1 MPPTLPRVL
10 GKAKR
15 WPSLL
20 AVTEHGGLVPW
31 VLGAGCWQQTL
42 LQPSSATVPGAIF
55 SLQTGLRGM
64 QRHPLVSQSLSM
76 LS

>member
-1 MPPTLPRVL
+1 MSL

-31 VLGAGCWQQTL
+31 VLGTGCWQQTL
-42 LQPSSATVPGAIF
+42 LQPSSAAAPGAIF
-55 SLQTGLRGM
+55 SLQPGL
-64 QRHPLVSQSLSM
+64 
-76 LS
+76 